1 MMVKHKRS
9 RRVSLLKRCRCKAND
24 AARMLSFLQLKINQ
38 LWMELLLCVGKPTNW
53 EWGRNNAVCEVFSN
67 VKHSAFVGCF
77 SPSLPLP
84 SPTDKSFCPSNEAI
98 PDRIQPFCTE
108 KCIQLCFK
116 TVKEMN
122 HWSVSGIFNYYS
134 LCCTGT
140 IMAAMSLY

>member
-1 MMVKHKRS
+1 MMRNTEIEKR
-9 RRVSLLKRCRCKAND
+9 LKRCRCKANE
-24 AARMLSFLQLKINQ
+24 AVWIVSFLQLKIN
-38 LWMELLLCVGKPTNW
+38 LLCMKSLFCAGKLTNW
-53 EWGRNNAVCEVFSN
+53 EWGKNNMVFWVFSD
-67 VKHSAFVGCF
+67 VKHSVFVGCF

-84 SPTDKSFCPSNEAI
+84 SPTDKSFYPSNEAML
-98 PDRIQPFCTE
+98 DSIQPFCTE

-116 TVKEMN
+116 IVKEMN